1 MTIRNTFAPMSIPG
15 FIFMI
20 SLAAEAATINVA
32 CPGQTIQ
39 AAVDSGAPGDIIS
52 VSGSCSENVLIRN
65 EKQRLTLINNGA
77 ATISGPNNSS
87 PTVNVRGKGI
97 QIQGFTITGGRD
109 GVEVNRGSNAIITGN
124 TITGTGRHGVLVDQL
139 SFAVIIGNTIQN
151 NLNGSGIVVS
161 ENSIARVGFN
171 LDSDVAAT
179 PNTIQGNGKGGI
191 VVSRTSSARIVGNN
205 ILSNTGGIDVGHGIQ
220 VIRLSQADI
229 ADNTINSNSGSAVYT
244 AQNGGVNLGED
255 NPSTFFDDPNQTT
268 SNNTG
273 NGVRCDL
280 GAYANGH
287 LGSTNQLNGTA
298 GQLNINASC
307 PGTLATP

>member
-1 MTIRNTFAPMSIPG
+1 MTIRQIIRPISILGFVFATSV
-15 FIFMI
+15 
-20 SLAAEAATINVA
+20 AAEAATINVA

-39 AAVDSGAPGDIIS
+39 AAVDSAAPGDI
-52 VSGSCSENVLIRN
+52 VAVTGACSENVLIRN
-65 EKQRLTLINNGA
+65 DKLRIALTGSG
-77 ATISGPNNSS
+77 ATISGPNAST
-87 PTVNVRGKGI
+87 PTLNIRGKGI
-97 QIQGFTITGGRD
+97 VVSGFTITGGLD
-109 GVEVNRGSNAIITGN
+109 GVQIDRGSNA
-124 TITGTGRHGVLVDQL
+124 TIQNSTVQGAGRHGILIDQL
-139 SFAVIIGNTIQN
+139 SFAIITGNTIQN

-161 ENSIARVGFN
+161 ENSIARIGFN
-171 LDSDVAAT
+171 TDSDSSAS

-205 ILSNTGGIDVGHGIQ
+205 ILSNAGGIDVGHGIQ
-220 VIRLSQADI
+220 VIRQSQADI

>member
-1 MTIRNTFAPMSIPG
+1 MSILG
-15 FIFMI
+15 FVFLI

-39 AAVDSGAPGDIIS
+39 AAVDSAAPGDT
-52 VSGSCSENVLIRN
+52 VAVTGTCSENVLVRN
-65 EKQRLTLINNGA
+65 EKQRI
-77 ATISGPNNSS
+77 TISGSGASVNGPNAAS
-87 PTVNVRGKGI
+87 PTFNIRGKGI
-97 QIQGFTITGGRD
+97 VLTGFTITGGRD
-109 GVEVNRGSNAIITGN
+109 GVQINRGSNAVVQGNIIQ
-124 TITGTGRHGVLVDQL
+124 GTGRHGILVDQL
-139 SFAVIIGNTIQN
+139 AFGVITLNTIQN

-161 ENSIARVGFN
+161 ENSIARIGFN
-171 LDSDVAAT
+171 NDSDVSAS
-179 PNTIQGNGKGGI
+179 PNTIQGNGRGGI

-229 ADNTINSNSGSAVYT
+229 ADNTINSNAGSAVYT

-255 NPSTFFDDPNQTT
+255 NPTTFFDDPNQTT
-268 SNNTG
+268 SINTG